1 MPLHVEPVDD
11 PADPRLADFRNL
23 RDPDL
28 RRRRGLFVAE
38 GALVVRRLLAG
49 RRFAVRAALC
59 AIGALPGLEA
69 ALGDG
74 ARELSVYVGPEPLMA
89 RVAGYPFHRGCLAV
103 AERGSEPEPGAL
115 IDVPGSRL
123 LVALDDVADP
133 DNVGA
138 VFRNAAAFG
147 ADGLMLSSGSGD
159 PLYRKAIRT
168 SAGAT
173 LALPFA
179 RASEWTA
186 ALAALRRCGYR
197 VIALTPG
204 PDAEDLAALDPGSA
218 APDRRSAAPPERIA
232 LLVGSEGRG
241 LGDDSRRAA
250 DRRVR
255 IAMAAGVD
263 SLNVATATGIALHA
277 LARSRGY
284 R

>member
-1 MPLHVEPVDD
+1 MPLDVEAVDD
-11 PADPRLADFRNL
+11 PADPRLADFRDL
-23 RDPDL
+23 RDPAL
-28 RRRRGLFVAE
+28 RRDRGLFVAE
-38 GALVVRRLLAG
+38 GALVVRRLLAAG
-49 RRFAVRAALC
+49 RYAVRAALC
-59 AIGALPGLEA
+59 SPGALRGLA
-69 ALGDG
+69 AARGNGDPDL
-74 ARELSVYVGPEPLMA
+74 RVYVAPEPLLA

-103 AERGSEPEPGAL
+103 AERGADADTAALTAPPG
-115 IDVPGSRL
+115 PRL

-147 ADGLMLSSGSGD
+147 ADALLLSLGCGD

-179 RASEWTA
+179 RAVDWPTA
-186 ALAALRRCGYR
+186 LDALRLARYR

-204 PDAEDLAALDPGSA
+204 AEAEDVDALAAGWP
-218 APDRRSAAPPERIA
+218 APNRLA

-241 LGDDSRRAA
+241 LGAESLRAA

-255 IAMAAGVD
+255 IPMAAGVD

-277 LARSRGY
+277 LARAGGRVGAEG
-284 R
+284 